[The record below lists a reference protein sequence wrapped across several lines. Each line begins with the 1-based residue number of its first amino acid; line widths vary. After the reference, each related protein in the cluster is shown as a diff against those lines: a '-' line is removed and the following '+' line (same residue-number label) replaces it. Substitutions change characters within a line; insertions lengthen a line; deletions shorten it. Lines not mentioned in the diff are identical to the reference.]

1 MPPLNAATRPPDEA
15 EVMLTVMS
23 PVNAAA
29 DALPKESVNE
39 PDATVTD
46 ALPPTEGE
54 AVNVAVYVVPLPEKL
69 LSVPSV
75 ALTSASAKLVVD
87 FVDVN
92 VTVEVLPE
100 LTEDGFATT
109 VMVGTT
115 PSMTIAF
122 APAMLLAPLGTV
134 VAVIALPAVSA
145 TVPMVKLETVKSE
158 VVSPDCTV

>member
-1 MPPLNAATRPPDEA
+1 M
-15 EVMLTVMS
+15 
-23 PVNAAA
+23 
-29 DALPKESVNE
+29 
-39 PDATVTD
+39 
-46 ALPPTEGE
+46 
-54 AVNVAVYVVPLPEKL
+54 NVAVYVVPLPEKL
-69 LSVPSV
+69 LSVPNV
-75 ALTSASAKLVVD
+75 ALMSASAKFVVV

-92 VTVEVLPE
+92 VTVEVPPE
-100 LTEDGFATT
+100 LTEDGLATT

-145 TVPMVKLETVKSE
+145 IVPMVKLETVKSE